1 MAEDLADVVVAAA
14 AAAPS
19 PSVAAVAA
27 AAPPLVVVAI
37 VPPLDVSLH
46 QPADV
51 PILPIRVVPPP
62 AVVAVAALP
71 CAVADA
77 ADVAAGHEHLHHEP
91 LLLHHLHLRLE
102 LRRINYPH
110 FW

>member
-1 MAEDLADVVVAAA
+1 MAEGLAVVDAAA

-19 PSVAAVAA
+19 LSVAA

-46 QPADV
+46 QPAAF

-62 AVVAVAALP
+62 VVVAAVAAARPL
-71 CAVADA
+71 A
-77 ADVAAGHEHLHHEP
+77 VAAGHEHLHHEP
-91 LLLHHLHLRLE
+91 LLLHHPLRLGK
-102 LRRINYPH
+102 RRMNYPH